1 MEENRIPL
9 PELIQAVKTRLR
21 ELQYSKATINSFL
34 SYWKALLEYANECHE
49 QYFTVTLGEDFLRE
63 KCHIDVTAE
72 GQAPNLPRWKVNPP
86 KRAIYLLVDFQ
97 NSGSVLRKG
106 KEKYTPTPER
116 FIEAAEHF
124 YAMCRSRYN
133 GDRTIQAKK
142 FTVERFLLHLEQKG
156 VRTIGEVRDT
166 DISSFLRTMTAWS
179 PRTVA
184 SSIGNLRQFLAFL
197 YRERYTVKDFSKFLP
212 TVPHGRDG
220 RLPNVWSQEA
230 VQKMLDSIDRANP
243 IGKRDYAILLM
254 VTQLGLRDS
263 DIQNLKFDNIYWK
276 ECRIRLVQAKTKR
289 TLELPLSEELGCAI
303 IDYLKYGR
311 PKQDTSDYVFVRHC
325 APYGKCGNYY
335 HVMRSRLSKAGIPF
349 DRDKPHGLH
358 TLRHTLATRLLEQDI
373 PVQTISEILGHA
385 QVGSTKV
392 YLQVDLEGLRK
403 CAMDP
408 DEVFADA
415 DK

>member
-1 MEENRIPL
+1 MKNAKIPL
-9 PELIQAVKTRLR
+9 PELIETVKSRLR
-21 ELQYSKATINSFL
+21 ELQYRPTTIYGFSC
-34 SYWKALLEYANECHE
+34 YWKKLLQYADER
-49 QYFTVTLGEDFLRE
+49 QIKYFTVALGENFLRE
-63 KCHIDVTAE
+63 VCHVDVTAE
-72 GQAPNLPRWKVNPP
+72 KQAPDLPRWKINPP

-106 KEKYTPTPER
+106 KEKYTPVPACFMEIT
-116 FIEAAEHF
+116 EHF
-124 YAMCRSRYN
+124 YAMCRNRYN
-133 GDRTIQAKK
+133 GERTIQTKK
-142 FTVERFLLHLEQKG
+142 FTVERFLLHLEQKE
-156 VRTIGEVRDT
+156 VRRIGEMRDT
-166 DISSFLRTMTAWS
+166 DITSFLSTMTAWS

-184 SSIGNLRQFLAFL
+184 TSIGSLRQFLGFI
-197 YRERYTVKDFSKFLP
+197 YQERYTRNNFSNFLP

-220 RLPNVWSQEA
+220 RLPNVWSREA
-230 VQKMLDSIDRANP
+230 VKKMLDSIDRANP

-263 DIQNLKFDNIYWK
+263 DIQNLKFENLLWK
-276 ECRIRLVQAKTKR
+276 ECRIRLVQTKTKR
-289 TLELPLSEELGCAI
+289 TLELPLSEEIGCAI

-311 PKQDTSDYVFVRHC
+311 PKQDVSDYVFVRHS

-335 HVMRSRLSKAGIPF
+335 HIMKARLAKAGVPF

-385 QVGSTKV
+385 RVGSTKT

-408 DEVFADA
+408 DEVFADV